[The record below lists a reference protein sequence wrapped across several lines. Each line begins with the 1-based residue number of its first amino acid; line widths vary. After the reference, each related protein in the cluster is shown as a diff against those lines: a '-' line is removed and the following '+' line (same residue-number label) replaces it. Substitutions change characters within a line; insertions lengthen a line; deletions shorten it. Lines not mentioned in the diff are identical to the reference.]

1 MSFFDENIGR
11 IILDGW
17 EKNRTLDDAVAM
29 LSNYLKVNKIE
40 KKDARDI
47 VKRFDKILNLWEG
60 DIKEKHIKT
69 STQRE
74 NEDMD
79 KLSKFA
85 VKKKQKEREH
95 NFVHDKNRT
104 DFQRDRDRIL
114 WSHSFRRLS
123 NKTQLFPTG
132 SDEQLRRRLTHS
144 IEVMQ
149 LALTIANSFG
159 LNADL
164 TAAGA
169 LAHDIGHA
177 PFGHAGELAIDNT
190 LKQISISLGGF
201 NHYEHGVD
209 VVRYLD
215 DMYLSSGIGP
225 NPGLNLTMETMEC
238 IFKHTF
244 FRTREDVPEGVQE
257 KSQEELSDITKHDFL
272 RDNTSCHLEG
282 QAVRIADKISYLVSD
297 IEDGIRIG
305 VIKLGDLLECKFF
318 ERSPIDIIPR
328 SGESLFERIVS
339 QRRAILNILMA
350 DLLEVT
356 DYNLSEVNNL
366 KDIRNIKTKYIVSFS
381 SEINRELHEIW
392 VKLQKGILH
401 NDKLVVTENA
411 NATKIISNLLLLYI
425 YEPKFIDNRF
435 LQSHRKLIG
444 TKYMNNF
451 KEKTGKYI
459 EIPKYL
465 LESLDYNKRIGNNQK
480 NKDGLKV
487 KIEEVISAIDYTASL
502 TDIQAKEE
510 YQKYWRLFD

>member
-318 ERSPIDIIPR
+318 ERSPLDIVPR
-328 SGESLFERIVS
+328 SGESLFERIIS
-339 QRRAILNILMA
+339 QRRAVINILIT
-350 DLLEVT
+350 DLLNVT
-356 DYNLSEVNNL
+356 DGNLSEMNDL
-366 KDIRNIKTKYIVSFS
+366 KDIRNKK
-381 SEINRELHEIW
+381 
-392 VKLQKGILH
+392 
-401 NDKLVVTENA
+401 
-411 NATKIISNLLLLYI
+411 
-425 YEPKFIDNRF
+425 
-435 LQSHRKLIG
+435 
-444 TKYMNNF
+444 
-451 KEKTGKYI
+451 
-459 EIPKYL
+459 
-465 LESLDYNKRIGNNQK
+465 
-480 NKDGLKV
+480 
-487 KIEEVISAIDYTASL
+487 
-502 TDIQAKEE
+502 
-510 YQKYWRLFD
+510 